1 MIVREIAFE
10 NFRNIASGKVAFSE
24 GTNVLCGPN
33 AQGKSNILEGIY
45 LFARGRSFRGA
56 HDHEMIKRGESSAS
70 LALTFHRSGDRRD
83 TVLEARLCHGERR
96 KYFRGGAPLTGVRE
110 VIGNMR
116 AVLFCPAHL
125 EIAGGGPSARRQ
137 FLDIAV
143 SQLYP
148 AYIDE
153 LTRYTRLIAHR
164 NALLKESAR
173 RQVSPGEWESFADM
187 LALSCARIAVWRQGY
202 VNRVGSH
209 AARVF
214 SEMTGG
220 TEMPEFRYVS
230 QCARDAGGEVLS
242 ACGVPTERTAAE
254 IAAKLA
260 PHYTDSIERES
271 KVGSTLYG
279 IHRDDIAVTLNGMDV
294 RDFASQGQL
303 RSVALSM
310 KLAEGEISREET
322 GEYPVFL
329 LDDVLSELDAA
340 RRGYVLS
347 AMEGKQIIITS
358 CDADV
363 FGACSDANIIKVES
377 GSVSPLTGG
386 VSGEAAVS
394 RRKETDNH
402 DGEIHNYGDREE
414 SGGRIDTD

>member
-1 MIVREIAFE
+1 MIIRDIAFE
-10 NFRNIASGKVAFSE
+10 NFRNIASERVVFSE

-56 HDHEMIKRGESSAS
+56 HDHEMIRRGESAAS
-70 LALTFHRSGDRRD
+70 LALTFRRAGDRHD
-83 TVLEARLCHGERR
+83 TVLEARMKNGERR

-125 EIAGGGPSARRQ
+125 ELAGGGPAARRQ
-137 FLDIAV
+137 FLDIAL

-153 LTRYTRLIAHR
+153 LTKYTRLVAHR
-164 NALLKESAR
+164 NALLKEAAR
-173 RQVSPGEWESFADM
+173 RQVSRSEWESFADM
-187 LALSCARIAVWRQGY
+187 IALSGARIAVWRQGY
-202 VNRVGSH
+202 VDRVGC
-209 AARVF
+209 AAERVF

-220 TEMPEFRYVS
+220 AEVPHFRYVS
-230 QCARDAGGEVLS
+230 HYTKDAGEQIEAASRGAVS
-242 ACGVPTERTAAE
+242 ERAAAE
-254 IAAKLA
+254 IAGRIA
-260 PHYTDSIERES
+260 PYYVDNIEREV
-271 KVGSTLYG
+271 KLGSTLYG
-279 IHRDDIAVTLNGMDV
+279 IHRDDIAVTLDGMDV
-294 RDFASQGQL
+294 RDFASQGQQ

-322 GEYPVFL
+322 GEYPIFL
-329 LDDVLSELDAA
+329 LDDVLSELDST

-347 AMEGKQIIITS
+347 AMAGKQIIITS

-363 FGACSDANIIKVES
+363 FGACSDANIIQIRS
-377 GSVSPLTGG
+377 GHVTGG
-386 VSGEAAVS
+386 
-394 RRKETDNH
+394 ET
-402 DGEIHNYGDREE
+402 
-414 SGGRIDTD
+414 